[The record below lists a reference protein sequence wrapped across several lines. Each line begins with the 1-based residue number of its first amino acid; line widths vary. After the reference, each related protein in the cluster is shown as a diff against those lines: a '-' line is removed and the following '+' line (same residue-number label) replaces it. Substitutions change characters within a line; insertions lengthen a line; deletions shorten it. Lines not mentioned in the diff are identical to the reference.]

1 MTGGLSW
8 NIVTDFREIWQYA
21 FMRQAYEAGTIV
33 AVLAGIIGYFV
44 VLRRTA
50 FAAHALGHVGFSGA
64 AAAVV
69 FSVNPVYGLLVFTMA
84 GGGGMALLGRKAA
97 TRDIEIGTVLAFMM
111 GLGLIFLSLYKGYA
125 TQAYSILFGD
135 IEGVTVSGVYLT
147 LEGAI
152 VVLVVLAMIYRPL
165 LFSSLD
171 EDVAEAKG
179 LPLLAL
185 NVVFM
190 LLLAVAISFAVQVV
204 GVLLVFALTVTPAAT
219 AVRIT
224 KRPLYAIPAS
234 VAIALVAIWAGLF
247 IAWWPPYSQYPPS
260 FFIVTIS
267 FGAYMLVRVGSS
279 LADRFGHRAA
289 PSVDANPGPM
299 SVPKSSP

>member
-1 MTGGLSW
+1 MTGGISW
-8 NIVTDFREIWQYA
+8 NIVTDFRAIWQYA

-69 FSVNPVYGLLVFTMA
+69 YSVNPVYGLLAFTM
-84 GGGGMALLGRKAA
+84 GGGVGMALLGRKAA

-125 TQAYSILFGD
+125 TEAYSILFGD

-152 VVLVVLAMIYRPL
+152 VVLIVLAVVYRPL

-224 KRPLYAIPAS
+224 KRPLYAITAS
-234 VAIALVAIWAGLF
+234 VAIALAAIWVGLF
-247 IAWWPPYSQYPPS
+247 ISWWPPYSQYPPS

-267 FGAYMLVRVGSS
+267 FVAYMLVRLGSS
-279 LADRFGHRAA
+279 LTDRFGHRTT
-289 PSVDANPGPM
+289 PSADANPDPLP
-299 SVPKSSP
+299 VPKSSS